1 MKLLMV
7 PLIFVSVY
15 SNAQE
20 QYADASLAI
29 GNREGTLALSY
40 FYNWQLGKNKKFEIG
55 LAGRFTAY
63 LGSTQY
69 YITAPAEL
77 TSGDT
82 GPLVIF
88 TENIPENIDTF
99 LVKNPH
105 INAINLAINLS
116 YRVNSKITLGFN
128 IDAIGISFG
137 KKVAGNYINA
147 YQGQSE
153 TASPTE
159 FNLLRIS
166 DNDLGTL
173 NSELYGRYL
182 LNEKWGIKLAI
193 QFLFTEYTTDSQV
206 QQLPEPNDRFRD
218 KSLLFSTGFY
228 YKLLR

>member
-1 MKLLMV
+1 MKLLAL
-7 PLIFVSVY
+7 LILVSVY
-15 SNAQE
+15 SHAQE
-20 QYADASLAI
+20 QYAEASLAI
-29 GNREGTLALSY
+29 GNREGTFSLSY
-40 FYNWQLGKNKKFEIG
+40 FYNWQVGKKKKFGIG
-55 LAGRFTAY
+55 LAGRFTGY
-63 LGSTQY
+63 LGNTQY

-99 LVKNPH
+99 LVKDPQ

-116 YRVNSKITLGFN
+116 YRLHSKITLGFN

-137 KKVAGNYINA
+137 KKVTGNYINGF
-147 YQGQSE
+147 QGQSE

-173 NSELYGRYL
+173 NSELYGKYL
-182 LNEKWGIKLAI
+182 LNEKWGLKLAI

-206 QQLPEPNDRFRD
+206 QQVPEPNDRFRD
-218 KSLLFSTGFY
+218 KSLLFSTGVCY
-228 YKLLR
+228 NLQR

>member
-1 MKLLMV
+1 MKLLALS
-7 PLIFVSVY
+7 LIFVSVY
-15 SNAQE
+15 SHGQD
-20 QYADASLAI
+20 QYADASLAM
-29 GNREGTLALSY
+29 GNREGTLSLSY
-40 FYNWQLGKNKKFEIG
+40 FYNWQMGKKKKFEIG
-55 LAGRFTAY
+55 LGGRFTAY

-88 TENIPENIDTF
+88 TENIPANIDTF
-99 LVKNPH
+99 LVKDSQ
-105 INAINLAINLS
+105 INALNLAINLS
-116 YRVNSKITLGFN
+116 YRINSKISLGFN

-137 KKVAGNYINA
+137 KKVTGNYINS

-173 NSELYGRYL
+173 NSELFGKYL
-182 LNEKWGIKLAI
+182 LSEKWGIKLAI
-193 QFLFTEYTTDSQV
+193 QFLFTEYTTDSEV
-206 QQLPEPNDRFRD
+206 QQVPEPNDRFRD
-218 KSLLFSTGFY
+218 KSLLFSTGVC
-228 YKLLR
+228 YKIQR